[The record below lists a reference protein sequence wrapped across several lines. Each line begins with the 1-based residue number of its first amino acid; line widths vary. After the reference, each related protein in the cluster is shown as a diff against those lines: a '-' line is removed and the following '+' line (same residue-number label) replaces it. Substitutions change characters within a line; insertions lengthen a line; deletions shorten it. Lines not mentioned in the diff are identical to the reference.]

1 MLKMPSVACTGLALI
16 GKKGL
21 KMADGRIKK
30 SVLKRFKKF
39 ELHRALFILPNAFTM
54 ASIFCGVYAIL
65 HTVLYSG
72 PEALYHSAMAV
83 FFAGFFDMFDG
94 RVARLTKTQSEFGM
108 EFDSLAD
115 VISFGVAPAVIVYRW
130 ALWSIGPIGILSA
143 TCFTAC
149 GAIRL
154 ARFNVLARRPESS
167 GDFFVGLPIPIAASM
182 LVALVVAHFRLFEG
196 LPVTRHVLV
205 TTLVLILA
213 FLMVSSV
220 PFWTFKNVKFGRK
233 TIYFLFAAAIS
244 FFIAGLVIPVSLI
257 LVTMIGSYIA
267 AGIARGIYLKTKKQT
282 PKLEPPAE
290 PRSKKNHSEP
300 K

>member
-1 MLKMPSVACTGLALI
+1 MIVEGRLKRG
-16 GKKGL
+16 
-21 KMADGRIKK
+21 
-30 SVLKRFKKF
+30 VLKRFRRF
-39 ELHRALFILPNAFTM
+39 ELRRALFILPNAFTM

-65 HTVLYSG
+65 HTVLHSG
-72 PEALYHSAMAV
+72 PEALYHSAIAV

-130 ALWSIGPIGILSA
+130 ALWPIGPLGILA
-143 TCFTAC
+143 VTCFTAC

-154 ARFNVLARRPESS
+154 ARFNVLARRPLTSS
-167 GDFFVGLPIPIAASM
+167 DYFVGLPIPIAASM

-205 TTLVLILA
+205 IFLVLSLA

-220 PFWTFKNVKFGRK
+220 SFWTFKNVKFGRR
-233 TIYFLFAAAIS
+233 TIYFLFVAAIAL
-244 FFIAGLVIPVSLI
+244 FIAGLMIPVSLI
-257 LVTMIGSYIA
+257 LVSFLGLYISAGIVREIWEALKKKPSDKEHDPHA
-267 AGIARGIYLKTKKQT
+267 AG
-282 PKLEPPAE
+282 
-290 PRSKKNHSEP
+290 
-300 K
+300 